1 VVSGVRAVSVDS
13 SQAVSLLP
21 PSQPTHLADLE
32 FSPVE
37 EHNRS
42 TQVAGQWVGWA
53 AGDQALGGRV
63 FLIPLQKD

>member
-1 VVSGVRAVSVDS
+1 
-13 SQAVSLLP
+13 
-21 PSQPTHLADLE
+21 LADLE